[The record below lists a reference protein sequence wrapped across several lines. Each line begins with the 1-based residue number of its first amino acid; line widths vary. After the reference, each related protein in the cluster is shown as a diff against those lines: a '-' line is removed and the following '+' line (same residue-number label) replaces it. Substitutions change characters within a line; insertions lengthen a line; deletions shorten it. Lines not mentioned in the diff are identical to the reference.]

1 MEATNKQLQN
11 DLEKLLSYDEYC
23 YTDITTDYD
32 KDLGFILDIKDNSYF
47 YENETDRD
55 FDDSLLMGL
64 LKDKF
69 YM

>member
-1 MEATNKQLQN
+1 MEAYNQQLQN
-11 DLEKLLSYDEYC
+11 DLEKLLSYDSYC

-32 KDLGFILDIKDNSYF
+32 KDLGYILDVKDNSYF
-47 YENETDRD
+47 YVNKSERD
-55 FDDSLLMGL
+55 FDDSLLLKL